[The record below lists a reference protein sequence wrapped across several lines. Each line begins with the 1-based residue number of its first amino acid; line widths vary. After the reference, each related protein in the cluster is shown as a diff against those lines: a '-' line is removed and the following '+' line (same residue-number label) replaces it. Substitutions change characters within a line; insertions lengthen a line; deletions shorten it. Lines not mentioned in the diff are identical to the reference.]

1 MDVITVPDV
10 AKMLN
15 LSQITVYRL
24 AKLGKIPAKK
34 IGRCWR
40 FSKQTIEEWFTLKH
54 SWEEDMDN
62 LLIDM
67 QTFAKQKNITENDI
81 QKAIKE
87 VRQTYA

>member
-67 QTFAKQKNITENDI
+67 QTFGKQKNITEDDI